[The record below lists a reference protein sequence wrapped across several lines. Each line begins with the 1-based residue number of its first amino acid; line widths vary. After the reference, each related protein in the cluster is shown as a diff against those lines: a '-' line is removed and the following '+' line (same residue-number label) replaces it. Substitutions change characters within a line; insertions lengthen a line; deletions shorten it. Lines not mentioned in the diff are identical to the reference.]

1 MATSLYDQYY
11 SEINTKSM
19 LNLVNKILYDKT
31 NKKIH
36 TIDDYN
42 IYMNNF
48 NSIFNSTKQVD
59 IVELNKEL
67 VEKQLTVFL
76 DKFFNESNTAGETV
90 NKIKESSDNH
100 GPKKEDS
107 NTRDN
112 MKTKLSMF
120 LNNSKDNTNN
130 IDNNDMNNNIDNNI
144 DNKNDNNINLNI
156 NDDNLKSS
164 TLNVNTSINKI
175 DEKIH
180 TILDSSIDKKQNA
193 LLSSNRNIDSSRFN
207 YTIENDKQ
215 ITYIDSIILPIE
227 NTTHFTSPIIKLSIK
242 ELQYETN
249 LILQNTFQLNNYNY
263 GLYKPNKSNVTIN
276 SDKLTIRFSSLYDD
290 SDYENDIYRCNIS
303 NNIISSDELDINDF
317 KINDIM
323 KIMENDTIEY
333 SKIIEIRDNT
343 IIIDGIEKEYK
354 KPYILNMNLENSIL
368 FT

>member
-76 DKFFNESNTAGETV
+76 DKFFNESNTASEPI
-90 NKIKESSDNH
+90 NKIKEPFDNLE
-100 GPKKEDS
+100 PKKEDS

-130 IDNNDMNNNIDNNI
+130 IDNNNNIIDNNNN
-144 DNKNDNNINLNI
+144 DNNDNNINLNI
-156 NDDNLKSS
+156 NDDNLKLS
-164 TLNVNTSINKI
+164 TLNVNTNINKI
-175 DEKIH
+175 DEKIN

-276 SDKLTIRFSSLYDD
+276 SDKLTIQFSSLYDD
-290 SDYENDIYRCNIS
+290 SDYENDIYQCTIS

-317 KINDIM
+317 KINDII